1 MSTIS
6 MLIPKSQRPVWTPN
20 TDELA
25 AVPTNMV
32 DVPLLGWVTAGNPID
47 RCEDNQ
53 SVSVPTNMVRKNCY
67 ALKVRGY
74 SMIDDNIQDG
84 DTIIVEKRE
93 SAENGQSVIA
103 LINNEK
109 VTLKKFY
116 VEKDGIRLQPAN
128 PDMEPIFLK
137 NEQIQIL
144 GIVTGVIREES
155 TT

>member
-1 MSTIS
+1 MSPIS
-6 MLIPKSQRPVWTPN
+6 MLIPKSKRSVWTPN
-20 TDELA
+20 TDELTA
-25 AVPTNMV
+25 IPVNMV
-32 DVPLLGWVTAGNPID
+32 DIPLLGWVTAGNPID

-53 SVSVPTNMVRKNCY
+53 TVSIPTSMVRKNCY

-103 LINNEK
+103 LINNEQ

-128 PDMEPIFLK
+128 PDMDPILLK

-144 GIVTGVIREES
+144 GIVTGVIRE
-155 TT
+155 